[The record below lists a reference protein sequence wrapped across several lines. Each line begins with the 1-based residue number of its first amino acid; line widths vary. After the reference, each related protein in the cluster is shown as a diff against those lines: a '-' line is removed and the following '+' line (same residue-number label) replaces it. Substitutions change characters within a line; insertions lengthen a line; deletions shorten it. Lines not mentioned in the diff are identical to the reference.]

1 LIRQIG
7 LKWLL
12 CSVLLVA
19 VGVPSA
25 VAQTAGE
32 QLVKAIELFEEG
44 NLTAAK
50 TALENVKADELSD
63 DGKKSYEEFAKQLD
77 LALKAADKA
86 SKDLAKAEALLEEGK
101 SEEATQL
108 YRAIMAN
115 GFAPAEVLEVAEQR
129 LEEIAEADLD
139 KQPKEVAK
147 PAEPSGK
154 QEPPAKEAAPAQE
167 NAQADA
173 PAGNL
178 PDRQAQ
184 AQAHVK
190 AGRDAIALGDHN
202 GAVESFRKAL
212 DLIPGLPEA
221 VQGIETA
228 RQHQLAEQ
236 PSGSLVDKIAQR
248 DSIRWQQATA
258 KYRQLEQQIRENVIA
273 KNFDDAQKG
282 MQIARQVIE
291 ASKIYA
297 SPVEKYENLRSESEA
312 LAGFVAGEER
322 RWHEMEI
329 ADQRE
334 KAKQMQ
340 DDRRQ
345 AAEDNRLA
353 RVDNLMAQAR
363 QLRKERRL
371 SEAVDV
377 LKQVNAIDP
386 QNDEAR
392 WTREDLEDLVLT
404 QDQFD
409 TKETFQRER
418 RNTLSSVDKA
428 RIPWHK
434 DVLFPSNWLE
444 ISAKRL
450 PFAAGE
456 ISESESTRRVR
467 EKLTN
472 TRLPV
477 QFEETPFEEVINFL
491 REQAEINIYVN
502 WNALELVG
510 IDRDAPVELSLED
523 LRLEKA
529 LDLILT
535 EVGQGDVPLGY
546 VVDEGIIQISSQ
558 EDLDK
563 DTSTSVYDIQDL
575 LFTPKSF
582 TNAPQLDLQQTLQQ
596 TQSGGGGGGGQSIF
610 RDEQQNQSQE
620 DEEELEQL
628 VENLLELIRST
639 ISPDSWQ
646 SRGGVVG
653 SAQELNGQL
662 IVTQTAGAHKE
673 IRDLLSQMREARAIQ
688 VAIEARFITVAS
700 NYLEEVGLDLD
711 VILNNGNA
719 GFDRDPFGAID
730 PATGGRLLIPREFSR
745 LGVLPATTPSGLPLG
760 GILPGQPYGSPGLV
774 PAHGQVAP
782 HSSQFTPI
790 PILNNSIDI
799 ASAANAT
806 TNVPGSFGGG
816 GLTPAFQIFG
826 SFLDNIQVDF
836 LLRATKAD
844 SRSTLLTAPRITM
857 FNGQRGNISVTQT
870 QAFISDLEPVVAE
883 AAGAQDP
890 EVSTVSSGIVLDVQ
904 PFVSADRR
912 YVSMTLVPALS
923 RILGIETFAVVSG
936 AQTVQGG
943 FLQLPNVEVTQINT
957 SVMIPDRGTVLIGGQ
972 TLSGEIEIEAG
983 VPVLSDIPGI
993 KRAFTNKTFVKD
1005 DQTLLILVQPTIMLQ
1020 HEVEEEAFPTL
1031 GQSE

>member
-1 LIRQIG
+1 M
-7 LKWLL
+7 
-12 CSVLLVA
+12 
-19 VGVPSA
+19 VGFQSRMEPA
-25 VAQTAGE
+25 E
-32 QLVKAIELFEEG
+32 QPEKQEQPDQPKP
-44 NLTAAK
+44 AAK
-50 TALENVKADELSD
+50 ET
-63 DGKKSYEEFAKQLD
+63 
-77 LALKAADKA
+77 
-86 SKDLAKAEALLEEGK
+86 
-101 SEEATQL
+101 
-108 YRAIMAN
+108 
-115 GFAPAEVLEVAEQR
+115 APA
-129 LEEIAEADLD
+129 
-139 KQPKEVAK
+139 AK
-147 PAEPSGK
+147 N
-154 QEPPAKEAAPAQE
+154 APADD
-167 NAQADA
+167 NV
-173 PAGNL
+173 
-178 PDRQAQ
+178 DRQTQ

-190 AGRDAIALGDHN
+190 AGQE
-202 GAVESFRKAL
+202 AVARAEYDQAVDSFRKAL

-228 RQHQLAEQ
+228 RQHQLAAQ
-236 PSGSLVDKIAQR
+236 PSGSLVEKIAKR
-248 DSIRWQQATA
+248 DSIRWQRATA

-273 KNFDDAQKG
+273 KNFDDAKKG
-282 MQIARQVIE
+282 MQVARQVIE
-291 ASKIYA
+291 ANKIYA

-334 KAKQMQ
+334 KARQMQ
-340 DDRRQ
+340 DSRRQ
-345 AAEDNRLA
+345 AAEDDRLA
-353 RVDNLMAQAR
+353 RVDNLMVQVR

-371 SEAVDV
+371 SEAIDV

-386 QNDEAR
+386 QNDTAR
-392 WTREDLEDLVLT
+392 WLREDLEDLVLT
-404 QDQFD
+404 QEQFD
-409 TKETFQRER
+409 TKQTFQRER
-418 RNTLSSVDKA
+418 RNALSSVDKA

-444 ISAKRL
+444 ISAKRV
-450 PFAAGE
+450 PFSAGE

-477 QFEETPFEEVINFL
+477 QFEETPFEEVISFL
-491 REQAEINIYVN
+491 RDQAEVNIYVN

-563 DTSTSVYDIQDL
+563 DTSTAVYDIQDL
-575 LFTPKSF
+575 LFTPKNF
-582 TNAPQLDLQQTLQQ
+582 TNAPQLDLQQVLQQ
-596 TQSGGGGGGGQSIF
+596 AQSSGGGGGGQSIF

-620 DEEELEQL
+620 AEAELDEL

-673 IRDLLSQMREARAIQ
+673 IRDLLTQMREARAIQ
-688 VAIEARFITVAS
+688 VAIEARFITVSS

-719 GFDRDPFGAID
+719 GFDQDPFGAID
-730 PATGGRLLIPREFSR
+730 PATGGRLLIPREFTR
-745 LGVLPATTPSGLPLG
+745 LGVVPQPTAAGGLPLAQL
-760 GILPGQPYGSPGLV
+760 IPAQPYGTVGLV
-774 PAHGQVAP
+774 PQHGQVSP

-799 ASAANAT
+799 ASAVNAT

-816 GLTPAFQIFG
+816 AINPAFQIFG

-857 FNGQRGNISVTQT
+857 FNGQRGNVSVTQT

-890 EVSTVSSGIVLDVQ
+890 ETSVVSAGISLDVQ

-912 YVSMTLVPALS
+912 YVSMTLEPRLA

-936 AQTVQGG
+936 VQTVQGG
-943 FLQLPNVEVTQINT
+943 FIQLPNVEVTQINT

-972 TLSGEIEIEAG
+972 TLSGEVEIEAG

-993 KRAFTNKTFVKD
+993 KRAFTNKTFIKD

-1031 GQSE
+1031 GDSE